1 MSKPPYR
8 ALRIILGFLSLVL
21 AVAGMLLIF
30 SNKPLIMRMFMHPP
44 ASEISTLLLAALKE
58 MGGLALALSVMLF
71 LASRDPERNVA
82 VIDGMMVG
90 LCILAVTPL
99 ISLYTLDVRRLYPGY
114 LIWARSFVR
123 LALVG
128 VLYYL
133 RPRGTDWKPA
143 GKF

>member
-21 AVAGMLLIF
+21 AVAGMLLSF

-99 ISLYTLDVRRLYPGY
+99 ISLYTLDVQRPYPGY

-123 LALVG
+123 LALAG

>member
-8 ALRIILGFLSLVL
+8 VLRIILGFLSLLL
-21 AVAGMLLIF
+21 ALAGVLLIF
-30 SNKPLIMRMFMHPP
+30 SDKALIMRMLMHPP

-58 MGGLALALSVMLF
+58 LGGLALALGVMFF

-82 VIDGMMVG
+82 IIDGMTAG

-99 ISLYTLDVRRLYPGY
+99 ISLYTLDVQRLYPAY
-114 LIWARSFVR
+114 LIWARSLVR
-123 LALVG
+123 LALAG

-133 RPRGTDWKPA
+133 RPREAHWKPV
-143 GKF
+143 GNF